1 MLTLWVLEANRK
13 CLSGSQ
19 ILWEAPVMLAC
30 LRLLAVG
37 SPELTTYWHQCPA
50 PCPQHRVYAG
60 GGGGAAVKPQEAV
73 KRSLA
78 LVNY

>member
-1 MLTLWVLEANRK
+1 
-13 CLSGSQ
+13 
-19 ILWEAPVMLAC
+19 MLAC